1 MSMAKSPRHSETNLV
16 AKRWHVHT
24 QAWEARQAAISSF
37 RACGVSALQAGEMA
51 TAVATAEQIVACLGN
66 ADGQK
71 AAEALLMAQSCRA
84 VTDLEALYQS
94 AAGPQ
99 ASIHLALHAPC
110 FVGFLVQ
117 MLRLCETLLTG
128 YGPCVDGAP

>member
-1 MSMAKSPRHSETNLV
+1 MA
-16 AKRWHVHT
+16 A
-24 QAWEARQAAISSF
+24 
-37 RACGVSALQAGEMA
+37 
-51 TAVATAEQIVACLGN
+51 AEQIVACLGN

-99 ASIHLALHAPC
+99 ASMLGPPAPC
-110 FVGFLVQ
+110 FVWFLVK

-128 YGPCVDGAP
+128 YGHCVDGAP